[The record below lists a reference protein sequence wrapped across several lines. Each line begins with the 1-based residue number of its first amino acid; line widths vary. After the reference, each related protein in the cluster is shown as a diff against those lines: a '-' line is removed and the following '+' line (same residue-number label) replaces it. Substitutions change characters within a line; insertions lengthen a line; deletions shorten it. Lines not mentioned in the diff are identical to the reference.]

1 MGQNEMSAL
10 DSVSSAIN
18 VTPAANASVIYD
30 GVIVIKSRRGVTYTV
45 ATTGSYSYDVV
56 VMTSS
61 NFSVNR
67 DVTVTTSLFH

>member
-30 GVIVIKSRRGVTYTV
+30 GVIVTKSRRGVTYTV
-45 ATTGSYSYDVV
+45 ATTGS
-56 VMTSS
+56 
-61 NFSVNR
+61 
-67 DVTVTTSLFH
+67 L